1 MRFRDPVTGFIYPEE
16 WVSAC
21 RDPDALGLARSG
33 RAVLTSSGR
42 VLMRGYT
49 TGTTAAAACKA
60 AILSLN
66 GEIKSVQV
74 TVPAG
79 LTIDI
84 PVSGRDG
91 RAVCH
96 KYAGDYP
103 GDVTA
108 GIGFVAEYQP
118 GEGDISLVAGEGI
131 GRFSR
136 ATPRYAKGEPA
147 ISPPARDCILRS
159 IEEGTGMAGTD
170 GARIIL
176 SIPDGE
182 FIAEKTLNPVIGI
195 TGGISVL
202 GTTGLV
208 EPWDDHMC
216 DSVMERVIRSEKMV
230 LTTGRIGMQYS
241 RMLFPDHDVILI
253 GGKIK
258 QALSHAA
265 GDVILC
271 GLPGLVLRYADPGI
285 LEGTGYVTV
294 EELSADPSFGD
305 RLTRAVHLFHA
316 RHPGVRVVIFD
327 RAGNILGDFK

>member
-1 MRFRDPVTGFIYPEE
+1 MRFRDPVTGFVYPDE

-21 RDPDALGLARSG
+21 RDPDALGLARTG

-42 VLMRGYT
+42 VLMRGFT

-60 AILSLN
+60 AILSLK
-66 GEIKSVQV
+66 GEINSVRV

-118 GEGDISLVAGEGI
+118 CDGGISLVAGEGI

-136 ATPRYAKGEPA
+136 TTPRYAKDDPA
-147 ISPPARDCILRS
+147 ISPPARDSILRS
-159 IEEGTGMAGTD
+159 IEEAIETCGLD
-170 GARIIL
+170 GARIFL
-176 SIPDGE
+176 SVPDGE
-182 FIAEKTLNPVIGI
+182 CIAEKTLNPVIGI

-216 DSVMERVIRSEKMV
+216 EAVMERVSGSERMV

-241 RMLFPDHDVILI
+241 RMLFPDHDVILV

-258 QALSHAA
+258 EALSHAS
-265 GDVILC
+265 GEVVLC

-285 LEGTGYVTV
+285 LDGTGYVTV
-294 EELSADPSFGD
+294 EELCTDPSFGD
-305 RLTRAVHLFHA
+305 RLTRAVSLFHT

-327 RAGNILGDFK
+327 RTGTVLGDFQ

>member
-1 MRFRDPVTGFIYPEE
+1 
-16 WVSAC
+16 
-21 RDPDALGLARSG
+21 L
-33 RAVLTSSGR
+33 
-42 VLMRGYT
+42 
-49 TGTTAAAACKA
+49 K
-60 AILSLN
+60 
-66 GEIKSVQV
+66 GEINSVRV

-79 LTIDI
+79 LTIDV

-118 GEGDISLVAGEGI
+118 CDGGISLVAGEGI

-136 ATPRYAKGEPA
+136 TTPRYAKDDPA

-159 IEEGTGMAGTD
+159 VEEAVEQAGLD
-170 GARIIL
+170 GARIFL
-176 SIPDGE
+176 SVPDGE
-182 FIAEKTLNPVIGI
+182 CIAEKTLNPVIGI

-216 DSVMERVIRSEKMV
+216 EAVMERVSGSERMV

-241 RMLFPDHDVILI
+241 RMLFPDHDVILV

-258 QALSHAA
+258 EALSHAS
-265 GDVILC
+265 GEVVLC

-285 LEGTGYVTV
+285 LDGTRYVTV
-294 EELSADPSFGD
+294 EELCTDPSFGD
-305 RLTRAVHLFHA
+305 RLTRAVSLFHT

-327 RAGNILGDFK
+327 RTGTVLGDFQ

>member
-1 MRFRDPVTGFIYPEE
+1 MRFRDPVTGFLYPEE
-16 WVSAC
+16 WVTAC
-21 RDPDALGLARSG
+21 SDKQALGLARAG

-42 VLMRGYT
+42 VLMRGFT

-66 GEIKSVQV
+66 GDVELVLV

-79 LTIDI
+79 LVIDV
-84 PVSGRDG
+84 PVSGRNG

-108 GIGFVAEYQP
+108 GIAFVAEYRP
-118 GEGDISLVAGEGI
+118 YDDGVSLIAGEGI

-136 ATPRYAKGEPA
+136 ATPRYANGEPA

-159 IEEGTGMAGTD
+159 IEEAMETGGLD
-170 GARIIL
+170 GAEIVL
-176 SIPDGE
+176 SVPDGRC
-182 FIAEKTLNPVIGI
+182 IAYKTLNPVIGI

-216 DSVMERVIRSEKMV
+216 EAVMERVSGSKRMV

-241 RMLFPDHDVILI
+241 RMLFPDHDVILV

-258 QALSHAA
+258 EALSHA
-265 GDVILC
+265 GGEVILC
-271 GLPGLVLRYADPGI
+271 GLPGLVLRYADPAI
-285 LEGTGYVTV
+285 LDGSGYVTV
-294 EELSADPSFGD
+294 EELCTDPSFSE
-305 RLTRAVHLFHA
+305 RLARAVTLFHA

-327 RAGNILGDFK
+327 RTGTVLGDFQ